1 MFMLSEEQ
9 STRPD
14 SMLLTRLVQQ
24 LEFFSGFVGPT
35 FWFLLNYYSATFYSM
50 KNGTDMHDV
59 LKKKNDIIKEAEAK
73 IARLLLPNKRTWA
86 WCQRARELGVETS
99 TNHRT
104 VSPEDHSHIVGSGEE
119 SAQTVVADFAQKW
132 WINIW
137 PIIDFNVVAGTAV
150 FQPVFFF

>member
-24 LEFFSGFVGPT
+24 LEFFSGFVSPT

-73 IARLLLPNKRTWA
+73 IARLLLPNKRT
-86 WCQRARELGVETS
+86 
-99 TNHRT
+99 
-104 VSPEDHSHIVGSGEE
+104 
-119 SAQTVVADFAQKW
+119 
-132 WINIW
+132 
-137 PIIDFNVVAGTAV
+137 
-150 FQPVFFF
+150 